1 MKSQLLHI
9 TTQAYDRLIAS
20 CLEALPREACGI
32 LTGEQDIGKII
43 DVAAISNVHPSPS
56 AAFAFAPDDW
66 VKAYYRMQKSRQSL
80 LGFFH
85 SHPTSPPHPSTAD
98 ELGIHTDDLLLS
110 YWIISLQQPLQP
122 EIQAYCYMNGCFQ
135 PAQWAIAD

>member
-1 MKSQLLHI
+1 MKSHLLQI
-9 TTQAYDRLIAS
+9 TTQAYDQLIAA

-32 LTGEQDIGKII
+32 LTGERDIGKIV
-43 DVAAISNVHPSPS
+43 DVTAIANIHSSP
-56 AAFAFAPDDW
+56 ATAFAFAPDDW

-98 ELGIHTDDLLLS
+98 ELGIHSDDLLLS
-110 YWIISLQQPLQP
+110 YWIISLQQSLQP
-122 EIQAYCYMNGCFQ
+122 EIQAYYYMNGCFQ
-135 PAQWAIAD
+135 PTQWAIVD

>member
-1 MKSQLLHI
+1 MQRQPLHL
-9 TTQAYDRLIAS
+9 TTSAYDRLIAA
-20 CLEALPREACGI
+20 CREALPREACGI
-32 LTGEQDIGKII
+32 MTGEPDTGKIV
-43 DVAAISNVHPSPS
+43 DVTAIANVHPSP
-56 AAFAFAPDDW
+56 ATAFAFAPDDW

-98 ELGIHTDDLLLS
+98 ELGIHSDDLFLS

-122 EIQAYCYMNGCFQ
+122 ELQVFYYMNGCFQ
-135 PAQWAIAD
+135 PARWAIAD

>member
-1 MKSQLLHI
+1 MQLQLLHI

-20 CLEALPREACGI
+20 CREALPREACGI
-32 LTGEQDIGKII
+32 LTGERDIGKIV
-43 DVAAISNVHPSPS
+43 DVTAIANVHTSP
-56 AAFAFAPDDW
+56 ATAFAFAPDDW

-85 SHPTSPPHPSTAD
+85 SHPTSHPHPSTAD
-98 ELGIHTDDLLLS
+98 GLGLHSDDLLLS

-135 PAQWAIAD
+135 PLQWAIAD